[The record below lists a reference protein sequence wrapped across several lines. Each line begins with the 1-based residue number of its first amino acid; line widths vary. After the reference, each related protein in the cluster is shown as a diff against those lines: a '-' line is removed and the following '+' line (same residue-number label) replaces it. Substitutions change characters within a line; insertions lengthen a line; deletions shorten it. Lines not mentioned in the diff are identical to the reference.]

1 MNKFSKWLD
10 WLNREDLKSE
20 KKLCTIILHS
30 SGRSMIR
37 HKKVKRGKED
47 DKITITVH
55 FGSLIK
61 SLKNFWNDKNV

>member
-1 MNKFSKWLD
+1 M
-10 WLNREDLKSE
+10 KSE
-20 KKLCTIILHS
+20 KKIGTIILHS

-61 SLKNFWNDKNV
+61 SLKNF